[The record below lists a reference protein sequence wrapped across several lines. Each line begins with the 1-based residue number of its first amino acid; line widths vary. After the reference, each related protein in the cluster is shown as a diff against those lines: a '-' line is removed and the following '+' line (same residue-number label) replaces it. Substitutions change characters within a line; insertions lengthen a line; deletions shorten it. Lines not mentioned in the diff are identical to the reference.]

1 MLALTALTDRIR
13 RAFPEAEIRFREPM
27 ARHTTFRIGGPVS
40 ALFLP
45 RGEEEATEILR
56 ASHELGIRP
65 LILGNGSNLLFS
77 DAPMDL
83 IVVSLRGLKTIEEKG
98 ETVLVAG
105 AGALLRSLA
114 EAAAERSLTGLEFAH
129 GIPGTVGGGVYM
141 NAGAYGGEIR
151 DIFVSARVLTPAGRI
166 RVKSGEELDFSYRHS
181 RLMESGETL
190 LSATFRLQR
199 GEESAIRERMAEL
212 MQKRMEKQPLDKPS
226 GGSTFKRPKEGFA
239 AAMIDGAGLKGY
251 GFGGARVSEKHAGFV
266 VNEGGATAE
275 DVLKTMRGV
284 IRRVEEVY
292 GVTLEPELRLVGV
305 EL

>member
-141 NAGAYGGEIR
+141 NAGAYGGELVQVVTAAR
-151 DIFVSARVLTPAGRI
+151 FVTLEGEITEYEGEALGLSYRRSAFMELPGIVLSADFRLTPGDPEAILARM
-166 RVKSGEELDFSYRHS
+166 RE
-181 RLMESGETL
+181 LMERRKAS
-190 LSATFRLQR
+190 
-199 GEESAIRERMAEL
+199 
-212 MQKRMEKQPLDKPS
+212 QPLELPS
-226 GGSTFKRPKEGFA
+226 AGSTFKRPVGGYA
-239 AAMIDGAGLKGY
+239 AALIQEAGLKGCRV
-251 GFGGARVSEKHAGFV
+251 GDAAVSEKHSGFV
-266 VNEGGATAE
+266 VNLGSATAA
-275 DVLKTMRGV
+275 DVLTLMS
-284 IRRVEEVY
+284 RVRETVKAKSGIE
-292 GVTLEPELRLVGV
+292 LEPEVRIW
-305 EL
+305 